1 MTAGQRGV
9 WSWGLVWVLLSGCLL
24 SGCQP
29 SNSTSLKSN
38 TPEAAARGTETIASE
53 PSPGSPSAAG
63 KSATPAT
70 ADGPIPGN
78 SQQLIRWRSAGKD
91 HGVDAVYRNGENAF
105 LYAMIEANGGGPG
118 IFDYDRDGDQDLF
131 FPGGGELTK
140 APQVVP
146 VEHSIFR
153 NRGGGFFERL
163 IDQAGSMA
171 SRCYSFGVN
180 VGDYDQDGF
189 ADVLIT
195 GWGGQQ
201 LFRNQ
206 GDGTFLD
213 ATESVGL
220 KDRGWS
226 SCSAWCDIEGD
237 GLPDLY
243 VSHYAR
249 WTPETEKVCYSRTG
263 QRDRCVPSDYEGE
276 PDQLLRQSGEGFFE
290 DVSTKAAAPASRGL
304 GVAAGDWDVDG
315 DIDLY
320 VANDVHANLYFENRS
335 DGKFTELGTRS
346 GTAIGSRS
354 VVDGS
359 MGIGVGD
366 YDGNGFPDFL
376 VTNYQDE
383 YCELYANQGKNY
395 FKLATRNAG
404 LMTLGT
410 RNVAW
415 GAAML
420 DIDHDGDEDALVV
433 AGHTSRNPQG
443 STNKQRPYCLENQD
457 RKRLVSLGI
466 QAGDF
471 FDESLPA
478 RGLAT
483 GDIDGD
489 GDLDAV
495 VSLLEEPARLLFNQT
510 QAEGSWLQLEL
521 VGTKCNRDAIGAWV
535 EVQAGGKRWV
545 RHRFSGGSY
554 ASTHAAPLHFGL
566 GKLEKIDRLV
576 IHWPGQKEAVLEDVP
591 LNRRAVIVQGVEQQA
606 VWRAVP

>member
-38 TPEAAARGTETIASE
+38 TPEAAARGTEMIASE

-153 NRGGGFFERL
+153 NLGGGFFERL

-276 PDQLLRQSGEGFFE
+276 PDQLLRQSGGGFFE

-335 DGKFTELGTRS
+335 DGRFTELGTRS

-495 VSLLEEPARLLFNQT
+495 VSLLEEPARLLFNET

>member
-1 MTAGQRGV
+1 MTAGQRGI
-9 WSWGLVWVLLSGCLL
+9 WSWGLVWIML

-29 SNSTSLKSN
+29 SSSTSFKPSN
-38 TPEAAARGTETIASE
+38 PESTSRVSEKMASE
-53 PSPGSPSAAG
+53 PSSGSLPPAGISGTQSAAEG
-63 KSATPAT
+63 SIAVNAPQ
-70 ADGPIPGN
+70 P
-78 SQQLIRWRSAGKD
+78 IRWRSAGKD

-118 IFDYDRDGDQDLF
+118 ILDYDRDGDLDLF

-146 VEHSIFR
+146 LEHQIYR
-153 NRGGGFFERL
+153 NRGDGFFERL
-163 IDQAGSMA
+163 VDQAGSTA

-189 ADVLIT
+189 ADIMVT

-220 KDRGWS
+220 TDRGWS

-249 WTPETEKVCYSRTG
+249 WSPETEKVCYSRTG

-276 PDQLLRQSGEGFFE
+276 PDQLLRQTGEGVFE
-290 DVSTKAAAPASRGL
+290 DVSAKATAPASRGL
-304 GVAAGDWDVDG
+304 GVAAGDWDIDG

-335 DGKFTELGTRS
+335 EGLFTELGTRS

-415 GAAML
+415 GVAML

-457 RKRLVSLGI
+457 QKRLVSLGT

-510 QAEGSWLQLEL
+510 PTVGHWLQVEL

-535 EVQAGGKRWV
+535 EVQAAGKRWV

-554 ASTHAAPLHFGL
+554 ASSHAAPLHFGL
-566 GKLEKIDRLV
+566 GNLEKIDRLV
-576 IHWPGQKEAVLEDVP
+576 VHWPGQKEAVLVDIAVDQ
-591 LNRRAVIVQGVEQQA
+591 RAVLVQGAEQQT
-606 VWRAVP
+606 VWRSVP

>member
-153 NRGGGFFERL
+153 NLGGGFFERL

-276 PDQLLRQSGEGFFE
+276 PDQLLRQSGGGFFE

-335 DGKFTELGTRS
+335 DGRFTELGTRS

-495 VSLLEEPARLLFNQT
+495 VSLLEEPARLLFNET

>member
-38 TPEAAARGTETIASE
+38 TPEAAARGTEMIASE

-153 NRGGGFFERL
+153 NLGGGFFERL

-276 PDQLLRQSGEGFFE
+276 PDQLLRQSGGGFFE

-495 VSLLEEPARLLFNQT
+495 VSLLEEPARLLFNET

>member
-1 MTAGQRGV
+1 
-9 WSWGLVWVLLSGCLL
+9 
-24 SGCQP
+24 
-29 SNSTSLKSN
+29 
-38 TPEAAARGTETIASE
+38 
-53 PSPGSPSAAG
+53 
-63 KSATPAT
+63 
-70 ADGPIPGN
+70 
-78 SQQLIRWRSAGKD
+78 
-91 HGVDAVYRNGENAF
+91 VYRNGENAF

-118 IFDYDRDGDQDLF
+118 ILDYDRDGDLDLF

-146 VEHSIFR
+146 LEHQIYR
-153 NRGGGFFERL
+153 NRGDGFFERL
-163 IDQAGSMA
+163 VDQAGSTA

-189 ADVLIT
+189 ADIMVT

-220 KDRGWS
+220 TDRGWS

-249 WTPETEKVCYSRTG
+249 WSPETEKVCYSRTG

-276 PDQLLRQSGEGFFE
+276 PDQLLRQTGEGVFE
-290 DVSTKAAAPASRGL
+290 DVSAKATAPASRGL
-304 GVAAGDWDVDG
+304 GVAAGDWDIDG

-335 DGKFTELGTRS
+335 EGLFTELGTRS

-415 GAAML
+415 GVAML

-457 RKRLVSLGI
+457 QKRLVSLGT

-471 FDESLPA
+471 FDENLPA

-510 QAEGSWLQLEL
+510 PTVGHWLQVEL

-535 EVQAGGKRWV
+535 EVQAAGKRWV

-554 ASTHAAPLHFGL
+554 ASSHAAPLHFGL
-566 GKLEKIDRLV
+566 GNLEKIDRLV
-576 IHWPGQKEAVLEDVP
+576 VHWPGQKEAVLVDIAVDQ
-591 LNRRAVIVQGVEQQA
+591 RAVLVQGAEQQT
-606 VWRAVP
+606 VWRSVP